1 VTHGAYNPAMAV
13 AQETIRMT
21 GIRCERCVG
30 RLAAALRGHEGLE
43 SASANLV
50 GDVTLEWDEERTSRD
65 ELLTALARAGFRE
78 TSASPAGW
86 E

>member
-1 VTHGAYNPAMAV
+1 MAV
-13 AQETIRMT
+13 AQETISMT

-43 SASANLV
+43 AASANLV
-50 GDVTLEWDEERTSRD
+50 GDVTLAWDEERTSRD
-65 ELLTALARAGFRE
+65 ELLATLAKAGFRE
-78 TSASPAGW
+78 TPAATPVW

>member
-1 VTHGAYNPAMAV
+1 MAV

-30 RLAAALRGHEGLE
+30 RLAAALQEHQGLQ
-43 SASANLV
+43 SARANLV
-50 GDVTLEWDEERTSRD
+50 GDVTLAWDEERTSRD
-65 ELLTALARAGFRE
+65 DILAALARAGFRE
-78 TSASPAGW
+78 APASW

>member
-1 VTHGAYNPAMAV
+1 VTIAT
-13 AQETIRMT
+13 ETVRVS
-21 GIRCERCVG
+21 GVRCERCVG

-50 GDVTLEWDEERTSRD
+50 GDVTLAWDEERTTRD
-65 ELLTALARAGFRE
+65 EILTALARAGFRE
-78 TSASPAGW
+78 NSAPPAGW